1 MLRSMTGFGSAQV
14 AVGAHVLGVE
24 IRTVNHKY
32 CDVRVRLPR
41 ELATAENEISS
52 RVRARLSRGRIEV
65 GVEITSRADAALA
78 PRLNHALARAHHEA
92 ARALAESLGA
102 PMDLGV
108 AALLALPGVLMPPAG
123 VLDSPDWPDALQRA
137 VDEALDAVD
146 GMRRKEGESLAAE
159 LSRHVDDARRLVSE
173 IDVEVRA
180 SHGSRHERLR
190 ARLEELAP
198 DSGVDPVRVAQEVA
212 LLLERADVAEEL
224 ARLASHFDQLDGLLV
239 EPEPVGRKLDF
250 LLQEM
255 HRETNTIGSKSASAR
270 VSHLVVELK
279 SVLERVREQVQN
291 VE

>member
-1 MLRSMTGFGSAQV
+1 MLRSMTGFGSAQA

-41 ELATAENEISS
+41 ELASAEAELSA
-52 RVRARLSRGRIEV
+52 RVRARLSRGRVEV
-65 GVEITSRADAALA
+65 GVEVAFRADAAPA
-78 PRLNHALARAHHEA
+78 PRLNHALARAHHQA
-92 ARALAESLGA
+92 ARELAASLGA
-102 PMDLGV
+102 PLDLGV
-108 AALLALPGVLMPPAG
+108 AAILALPGVLMPPAG
-123 VLDSPDWPDALQRA
+123 VLDCPDWPEALKRA
-137 VDEALDAVD
+137 VDDALEVVD
-146 GMRRKEGESLAAE
+146 GMRRKEGEALTAE
-159 LSRHVDDARRLVSE
+159 LSRHLAEARQIVAD

-180 SHGSRHERLR
+180 SHASRHDRLL
-190 ARLEELAP
+190 ARLDELAP
-198 DSGVDPVRVAQEVA
+198 SSGVDPLRVAQEVA

-224 ARLASHFDQLDGLLV
+224 ARLASHFDQCASLLV
-239 EPEPVGRKLDF
+239 EAEPVGRKLDF